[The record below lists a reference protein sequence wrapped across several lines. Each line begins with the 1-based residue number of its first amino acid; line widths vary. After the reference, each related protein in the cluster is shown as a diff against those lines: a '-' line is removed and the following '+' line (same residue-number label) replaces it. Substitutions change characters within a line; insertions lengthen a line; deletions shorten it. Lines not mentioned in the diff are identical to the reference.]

1 MSVTIIISTKLYE
14 HLQSAA
20 EDFEPLSEDWSSSD
34 YGGNADDTFWAG
46 ASHGEGE
53 LAARIVK
60 SAKAN
65 EV

>member
-1 MSVTIIISTKLYE
+1 MSVTITISTKLYE

-20 EDFEPLSEDWSSSD
+20 EDFEPLSEDWCSD
-34 YGGNADDTFWAG
+34 YYGGNADDAFWSG

-53 LAARIVK
+53 LAARIVE